1 MMHRF
6 SYIATAC
13 LTLFLTPYR
22 EQPTFAEIAPPVILH
37 PLQSTAPLP
46 LTEGLRAIVQLQDL
60 DLPHPQTTGEETIP
74 LRALTGTRVFV
85 LDLHIGDSHS
95 ETLGDRTATFL
106 FDIGASTSMLSTPTV
121 KDLGLQ
127 GKALPQELLTSAVAG
142 DECETMNA
150 NLHTFPPLTRD
161 SLRIEGLQGLEFTDV
176 IIPGRLDGVL
186 GMDVLGHYDLE
197 VDPRQRML
205 TLLPPGSNPE
215 LNLEAEVPLVERLGV
230 LLVQVEINGEG
241 PFTFLIDNGADRMFI
256 SQGLA
261 ELLNLGEEDRSP
273 IQIQGFCGLEPAQAT
288 VLRQVKLEQH
298 EQQDLDAI
306 ILASPVLKLLEVD
319 GILGQN
325 FLNEYQQYWRFDREE
340 RAGKLQGGRLLLI
353 PYPSR

>member
-1 MMHRF
+1 MHKF

-13 LTLFLTPYR
+13 LTLFLTTYR
-22 EQPTFAEIAPPVILH
+22 EQPTFPEVAPPAMSH
-37 PLQSTAPLP
+37 PLPSSAPLP
-46 LTEGLRAIVQLQDL
+46 LTDGLRAIVQLQDL
-60 DLPHPQTTGEETIP
+60 ELPPPQTTGEATIP
-74 LRALTGTRVFV
+74 LRVLTGTRVFV
-85 LDLHIGDSHS
+85 LDLAIG
-95 ETLGDRTATFL
+95 GRTGTFL

-150 NLHTFPPLTRD
+150 NLHPFPPLTRD

-186 GMDVLGHYDLE
+186 GMDVLGHYDLQ

-205 TLLPPGSNPE
+205 TMLASGSNPE
-215 LNLEAEVPLVERLGV
+215 LDLGEAVPLKERLGV

-261 ELLNLGEEDRSP
+261 ELLELGEEDRSP
-273 IQIQGFCGLEPAQAT
+273 IQIQGFCGLESAQAT
-288 VLRQVKLEQH
+288 VLSRVKLAQH
-298 EQQDLDAI
+298 EQGNLDAI

-319 GILGQN
+319 GIVGQN
-325 FLNEYQQYWRFDREE
+325 FLNEYQQYWRFDRDEVE
-340 RAGKLQGGRLLLI
+340 GKLQGGRLLLT
-353 PYPSR
+353 PYPTR